1 MVNDKANFENNNQV
15 TSMYAL
21 YIISI
26 IMNLL
31 PIFSIATLGMFIF
44 LVTFIANYILKF
56 KADNQS
62 ADHGHYTYMAKTIW
76 IFSFLVLIGLVLS
89 YFIGDHTIVNNM
101 IQSAQNGIMYTSE
114 QMMGMTAD
122 YIKDNALLFGGYFL
136 PVIFY
141 LIYRMGRGLYESMT
155 GQVIDNPKGW
165 L

>member
-1 MVNDKANFENNNQV
+1 MANFENNKQV
-15 TSMYAL
+15 TGIYIL
-21 YIISI
+21 YIASI

-31 PIFSIATLGMFIF
+31 PIFSIATLGMLLF

-56 KADNQS
+56 KADKQN
-62 ADHGHYTYMAKTIW
+62 ADHGHYTYMTKTIW
-76 IFSFLVLIGLVLS
+76 IFSLLVLIGLVLS
-89 YFIGDHTIVNNM
+89 YFIGDHTIVQNM
-101 IQSAQNGIMYTSE
+101 MKSAQSGIIYTSE
-114 QMMGMTAD
+114 QMMSMTAD

-136 PVIFY
+136 PVTFY